1 MCIENIIENRNR
13 YNDNRLTPEID
24 EFVRKY
30 GLIEVRY
37 LNDCYLNHDGKGYIY
52 PSFSAKNK
60 NENGEID
67 RKNFVYIN
75 IGGSHNGFNDRLWHI
90 GNFYEGVIFTLLH
103 ELGHIIMQPNNSEA
117 VTGLDK
123 WSKLTNSH
131 ESIAWLWAFNFRHEH
146 RTEYNCL
153 IENFRNFY
161 KGNSM
166 IRNCDRAVEEYEMK
180 DENIEEHLGEW
191 YFLYRNYIY

>member
-1 MCIENIIENRNR
+1 MSIKDVIRNANM
-13 YNDNRLTPEID
+13 YNNNRLSPEID
-24 EFVRKY
+24 EFVGRY

-37 LNDCYLNHDGKGYIY
+37 INYANNNVY
-52 PSFSAKNK
+52 P
-60 NENGEID
+60 
-67 RKNFVYIN
+67 NFKILGDDNRNTFIYIN
-75 IGGSHNGFNDRLWHI
+75 IACSHNGYNDRLWRI

-123 WSKLTNSH
+123 WGKLTNSH

-161 KGNSM
+161 NGNSM
-166 IRNCDRAVEEYEMK
+166 IRNCSRAVEEYEMK

>member
-1 MCIENIIENRNR
+1 MCIENIDEIRNR
-13 YNDNRLTPEID
+13 CKDNKLPEVINR
-24 EFVRKY
+24 FLKRY

-37 LNDCYLNHDGKGYIY
+37 INFANNNTYYNFKVLDDD
-52 PSFSAKNK
+52 NK
-60 NENGEID
+60 TTFI
-67 RKNFVYIN
+67 YIN
-75 IGGSHNGFNDRLWHI
+75 IACCYNEFNDSLWHI

-123 WSKLTNSH
+123 WGKLTNSH

-146 RTEYNCL
+146 RTEYNYL

-161 KGNSM
+161 NGNSM
-166 IRNCDRAVEEYEMK
+166 IRNCNRAVEEYEMK
-180 DENIEEHLGEW
+180 DENIEEHLGAW
-191 YFLYRNYIY
+191 YFLYKNYIIDNQNL